1 MPDLARYKRQ
11 NAAQATPTTVQG
23 GDLLILVHR
32 LRGEPMFIN
41 EDLIESIE
49 ATPDTVLTLVDGRKI
64 VVADAPQ
71 LVVDRARVYRASV
84 LAATEELRTHRS
96 GEVVLF
102 PVAETDADTDDT
114 SDAKLEPKA
123 GPRAAGRRPAG
134 GER

>member
-1 MPDLARYKRQ
+1 
-11 NAAQATPTTVQG
+11 
-23 GDLLILVHR
+23 LILVHR

-64 VVADAPQ
+64 VVADTPQ

-84 LAATEELRTHRS
+84 LAATEELRTRRS

-102 PVAETDADTDDT
+102 PVADGDAGDAGVAKAETK
-114 SDAKLEPKA
+114 S
-123 GPRAAGRRPAG
+123 GPRATGRRPAG

>member
-1 MPDLARYKRQ
+1 MSYLARYERQ
-11 NAAQATPTTVQG
+11 VAAEATPTTVPG

-84 LAATEELRTHRS
+84 LAATEELRTRGG
-96 GEVVLF
+96 GEVLLF
-102 PVAETDADTDDT
+102 PVADADADDT
-114 SDAKLEPKA
+114 SDAKHEPKSA
-123 GPRAAGRRPAG
+123 PRAAGRRPARG
-134 GER
+134 AR

>member
-1 MPDLARYKRQ
+1 
-11 NAAQATPTTVQG
+11 
-23 GDLLILVHR
+23 LILVHR

-71 LVVDRARVYRASV
+71 LVVDRARSYRASV
-84 LAATEELRTHRS
+84 LAATEELRTRRS

-102 PVAETDADTDDT
+102 PVADADAGGT
-114 SDAKLEPKA
+114 SDAKPEPKA
-123 GPRAAGRRPAG
+123 GPRAAGRHPAG

>member
-1 MPDLARYKRQ
+1 
-11 NAAQATPTTVQG
+11 
-23 GDLLILVHR
+23 
-32 LRGEPMFIN
+32 MFIN

-84 LAATEELRTHRS
+84 LAATEELRTRGG

-102 PVAETDADTDDT
+102 PVADADADDT
-114 SDAKLEPKA
+114 SDAKPEPKS

>member
-1 MPDLARYKRQ
+1 
-11 NAAQATPTTVQG
+11 
-23 GDLLILVHR
+23 LILVHR

-71 LVVDRARVYRASV
+71 LVVDRARAYRASV
-84 LAATEELRTHRS
+84 LAATEELRTRRS

-102 PVAETDADTDDT
+102 PVADADDT
-114 SDAKLEPKA
+114 SDAKPEPKA

>member
-1 MPDLARYKRQ
+1 
-11 NAAQATPTTVQG
+11 
-23 GDLLILVHR
+23 
-32 LRGEPMFIN
+32 MFIN

-84 LAATEELRTHRS
+84 LAATEELRTRG

-102 PVAETDADTDDT
+102 PVADADADDT
-114 SDAKLEPKA
+114 SDAKPEPKS